1 MAELA
6 SFHRL
11 LHGIEHFDNYVP
23 LAAIK
28 TCPVWDVELR
38 GDQFRRDI
46 GICQTEESARVQ
58 QPANFLDCDLSG
70 FAFA

>member
-38 GDQFRRDI
+38 FDQFSGDI
-46 GICQTEESARVQ
+46 GVGEAEKAARVQ
-58 QPANFLDCDLSG
+58 HTTNLLACRLFG
-70 FAFA
+70 FALA